1 MKAFQGLAVGE
12 SNFQSATNLDADVVS
27 DAECMGKLRIRLSEL
42 LPGPRA
48 NGQFVQAALI
58 FFGAQQNVSDEV
70 ELDQRACVKGK
81 RWTRCLPQ
89 AGDRNGFVDVVDG
102 FFQRVVSL
110 SYGGVC

>member
-1 MKAFQGLAVGE
+1 
-12 SNFQSATNLDADVVS
+12 
-27 DAECMGKLRIRLSEL
+27 MGKLRIRLLEL

-102 FFQRVVSL
+102 FFQLLVSL
-110 SYGGVC
+110 SCGGVC